1 MTYFRQEENLYI
13 DDRVLIDNSIRESLK
28 NLALKNLDKNIY
40 VLNVPLPLK
49 HSRKYEYEK
58 HAFMIIIPGYKII
71 FCDLSKNSELFKEYQ
86 YDILDSISEL
96 LGVYGFKDKEFIGR
110 PHKWFDKIKEE
121 INSPENLDEL
131 DFDYYRIENLE
142 DRKRCEIVISL
153 LLGSINDANKITTLM
168 PEGVIEKIKQRII
181 IFDAYQLKFLY
192 GEPRDKKTI
201 IIQGLSGT
209 GKTELLFHKLRELY
223 LLTEGKILFTCH
235 NKILANDLK
244 RRVIEFFN
252 ITSVNKQIEE
262 DRLMIMHA
270 WGSRNNI
277 KSGAYRYI
285 TYFYGL
291 DFYTYSEKSFA
302 DACKVA
308 YEQILRLKNHK
319 KDDFQYA
326 FDYILI
332 DESQDLPDGFFDL
345 CELVCKEKVYIV
357 GDIFQSIF
365 RKPTF
370 EEAIKA
376 DIILNK
382 CYRTNPKT
390 LMFGH
395 ALCMGLFEDEK
406 LNWIDS
412 DDGWLSLGYNI
423 EHLNGNVKLQRIP
436 VKRFDDID
444 EEELEK
450 KIEELPVDIIQ
461 SSEDEEELIENIVN
475 QIEKYLNA
483 FKQMENTSLSPDDV
497 AVIFVDDIPQVYIYA
512 EKLPFKIYSKF
523 GWECNIAF
531 KSKKRKEGKLFITNR
546 NNVKGLEFPFVIC
559 IVMGLSDD
567 VLKRNA
573 IYSMLTRSFIG
584 SSLIVCKIQQ
594 NLLSRL
600 NDGLKEIKQKNYI
613 LSKEPSESEKQ
624 KIRERL
630 IRIIQPKNLEKI
642 IEEVMKK
649 KQISDAEVKKKIKG
663 IVKIM
668 YSDKLDWLE
677 EDIEKEIEFYYKKLS

>member
-1 MTYFRQEENLYI
+1 M
-13 DDRVLIDNSIRESLK
+13 
-28 NLALKNLDKNIY
+28 
-40 VLNVPLPLK
+40 
-49 HSRKYEYEK
+49 
-58 HAFMIIIPGYKII
+58 
-71 FCDLSKNSELFKEYQ
+71 
-86 YDILDSISEL
+86 
-96 LGVYGFKDKEFIGR
+96 
-110 PHKWFDKIKEE
+110 
-121 INSPENLDEL
+121 
-131 DFDYYRIENLE
+131 
-142 DRKRCEIVISL
+142 
-153 LLGSINDANKITTLM
+153 
-168 PEGVIEKIKQRII
+168 
-181 IFDAYQLKFLY
+181 
-192 GEPRDKKTI
+192 
-201 IIQGLSGT
+201 
-209 GKTELLFHKLRELY
+209 Y

-291 DFYTYSEKSFA
+291 DFYTYSEKSFV

-308 YEQILRLKNHK
+308 YEQILRLKKHE

-332 DESQDLPDGFFDL
+332 DESQDLPDEFFDL

-412 DDGWLSLGYNI
+412 DDGWLSLGYDI

-450 KIEELPVDIIQ
+450 KIEVLPVDIIQ
-461 SSEDEEELIENIVN
+461 SSEGEEELLENIVN
-475 QIEKYLNA
+475 QIEKFLND
-483 FKQMENTSLSPDDV
+483 FKQIENTTVSPDDV
-497 AVIFVDDIPQVYIYA
+497 AIIFVDDIPQVYRYA
-512 EKLPFKIYSKF
+512 EKLRFKIYNKF
-523 GWECNIAF
+523 DWECNIAF
-531 KSKKRKEGKLFITNR
+531 KSKKRVKGKLFITNR

-567 VLKRNA
+567 ILKRNA

-584 SSLIVCKIQQ
+584 STLIICKIQQ
-594 NLLSRL
+594 DLLNKL
-600 NDGLKEIKQKNYI
+600 KNGLREIKRRNYI
-613 LSKEPSESEKQ
+613 LTKEPTGPEKQ

-630 IRIIQPKNLEKI
+630 IKIIQPKNLEKT
-642 IEEVMKK
+642 IEKLLNKRKIE
-649 KQISDAEVKKKIKG
+649 DAEVKQDIKE
-663 IVKIM
+663 IVKRI
-668 YSDKLDWLE
+668 YSRKPDWSE
-677 EDIEKEIEFYYKKLS
+677 EEIEKEIEFYHEKLS